1 MTPEPSERHAVSLVV
16 GSDAAELVADR
27 LFTLGATAVS
37 EEAVP
42 GGVRLVADLDE
53 HGLRELV
60 DAGEPV
66 EVLERRD
73 TWDQGWRAHAR
84 TWRCGEHL
92 VLRPAW
98 LDPEPLAAGEVEV
111 VVEPG
116 CAFGSGSH
124 PTTRLCL
131 AAVERLVRPGA
142 SVLDVGSGSGVL
154 GVAAA
159 LLGAGRVD
167 AIDVDPE
174 AVRATDEVAGLN
186 GVAEVVNASATPLG
200 SVHGRYDL
208 VLANLL
214 VPIIEDLGRQ
224 LVTRL
229 APGGTLVL
237 SGLLVEHEQRALA
250 AVAPLVAHRHHEL
263 DGWIALEV
271 RHPPTAATRGPR
283 SDALG

>member
-1 MTPEPSERHAVSLVV
+1 MGFGEHERHAVSLVV
-16 GSDAAELVADR
+16 ASSAAELVTDR
-27 LFTLGATAVS
+27 LFALGATAVS

-53 HGLRELV
+53 LALRELV
-60 DAGEPV
+60 DAGDRV
-66 EVLERRD
+66 EVLERQD
-73 TWDQGWRAHAR
+73 AWDQGWRAHAR
-84 TWRCGEHL
+84 TWRCGERL

-98 LDPEPLAAGEVEV
+98 RDPEPLAPGEVEV

-116 CAFGSGSH
+116 GAFGSGSH

-131 AAVERLVRPGA
+131 AAVERLVRPGCT
-142 SVLDVGSGSGVL
+142 VLDVGSGSGVL

-159 LLGAGRVD
+159 MLGAGQVE
-167 AIDVDPE
+167 AIDVEPE
-174 AVRATDEVAGLN
+174 AVRVTQEVARLN
-186 GVAEVVNASATPLG
+186 GVAAVVRASATPLG
-200 SVHGRYDL
+200 SVAGRHDL

-214 VPIIEDLGRQ
+214 VPIIEDLGGE
-224 LVTRL
+224 LVAHV

-250 AVAPLVAHRHHEL
+250 AVAPLLLDERREL

-271 RHPPTAATRGPR
+271 RRSPAPGARGPR